1 MSASISDHM
10 YRMAVLA
17 MCTSDATLDVSKSVL
32 TLCPHRDLMYDRC
45 VMMCVVHDLAEAQG
59 MWAFCLCINEVL
71 TVATV
76 GDISP
81 REGIPREEK
90 CRLEAVGLALC
101 PCVSPTRPR
110 QDAMHNFIHDM
121 LHATPAA
128 LRIEALWKVRP
139 RPRPCHRPDVT
150 IRCRNTKMG

>member
-1 MSASISDHM
+1 M
-10 YRMAVLA
+10 
-17 MCTSDATLDVSKSVL
+17 
-32 TLCPHRDLMYDRC
+32 
-45 VMMCVVHDLAEAQG
+45 
-59 MWAFCLCINEVL
+59 
-71 TVATV
+71 
-76 GDISP
+76 
-81 REGIPREEK
+81 
-90 CRLEAVGLALC
+90 
-101 PCVSPTRPR
+101 RPR